1 MDRPPP
7 SLSQFVLKMH
17 SRCDLACDH
26 CYVYEHADTSWRGRP
41 RAVTRQTLARAA
53 DRIAEHALAHGLPV
67 VHVVLH
73 GGEPLLAGPEL
84 IRCAAEE
91 LTRALD
97 GISAL
102 DLRIHTNG
110 VLLSEDFCDL
120 FAELGV
126 KVGVSLDGDRVSNDR
141 HRRYADGRTSHPQVL
156 RAVALLN
163 RPGYRRLFA
172 GLLCTIDV
180 ENDPVAV
187 YDALVA
193 LDPPRIDFL
202 LPHATW
208 DVPPPRPHGSVTPY
222 ADWLDVIY
230 RRWDAAGRPVPVR
243 IFDSVLRTLRG
254 ESSLTESLGLA
265 PADLVVIETD
275 GTFEQ
280 ADSLKTA
287 YDAAPATGMNLVD
300 HTLDEVLAHPGMLAR
315 QQGLEQLA
323 DECRACPVVDSCGG
337 GLYAHRYRTGSGF
350 LNPSVFCPDL
360 MELIVNIRDREA
372 ATAVVSG
379 PEPLDEAGLGATGLD
394 ELASGF
400 GSDRT
405 VARLVAAQAE
415 INHELLAAVGERAP
429 RTDRTA
435 MQAWELLVDID
446 ACAPEALDAV
456 LAHPYTRPWALG
468 VLRDGTRRDAAA
480 PGLAEIAAAAVLRA
494 RRGDTVA
501 VPVREGLLRL
511 PGLGS
516 VALPPD
522 AALAE
527 VTADAEG
534 FSVRAAGRRVRIDWE
549 EGVDGLTPYWQP
561 VRVVERP
568 GWSVALE
575 DTDPLRDRHQWPVA
589 PRLSAG
595 EAKLWAQDLAEAWT
609 LIQDEL
615 PGYAPG
621 VATGLRVVTPLHA
634 PGGSD
639 VSAASRDAFGAI
651 GAARPDTPELLA
663 LLIVHEFQHVKLG
676 AVLDSLDLHHPDDGG
691 RLFYAP
697 WRPDPRPLDG
707 LLQGT
712 YAHIAV
718 TDFWRVRRHTA
729 QGALAGAAE
738 ARFARWRE
746 QTTQAVEVLAGSGLL
761 TPLGERFVAGM
772 RGTAETWETEEV
784 SAAAL
789 ARARDSAG
797 RHRADWI
804 ARNPVH
810 GAQLRP

>member
-73 GGEPLLAGPEL
+73 GGEPLLAGPER
-84 IRCAAEE
+84 IRNAAEE

-110 VLLSEDFCDL
+110 VLLSEEFCEL
-120 FAELGV
+120 FAELGI
-126 KVGVSLDGDRVSNDR
+126 KVGVSLDGDRASNDR

-187 YDALVA
+187 YDALVS

-208 DVPPPRPHGSVTPY
+208 DVPPPRPHGSATPY

-287 YDAAPATGMNLVD
+287 YDSAPATGMNLVD

-315 QQGLEQLA
+315 QQGLEQLS
-323 DECRACPVVDSCGG
+323 DECRACPVVNSCGG

-350 LNPSVFCPDL
+350 RNPSVFCADL
-360 MELIVNIRDREA
+360 MEMIMNIRDREA
-372 ATAVVSG
+372 TAPVVSG
-379 PEPLDEAGLGATGLD
+379 PGELDAAALD

-400 GSDRT
+400 GGAST
-405 VARLVAAQAE
+405 VARLAAAQAE

-429 RTDRTA
+429 RGDRTA
-435 MQAWELLVDID
+435 MQAWELLVDLD
-446 ACAPEALDAV
+446 SHAPEALDTV
-456 LAHPYTRPWALG
+456 LAHPYTRPWALR
-468 VLRDGTRRDAAA
+468 VLEAGTRWAAA
-480 PGLAEIAAAAVLRA
+480 PGLAEIAAAAALRA

-501 VPVREGLLRL
+501 VPVSRGLLRL
-511 PGLGS
+511 PGLGA
-516 VALPPD
+516 VTLPHD

-527 VTADAEG
+527 VSADAEG
-534 FSVRAAGRRVRIDWE
+534 FSVRSAGRHVRIGWE
-549 EGVDGLTPYWQP
+549 EGLDGLTAHWQP

-589 PRLSAG
+589 GRLSAG
-595 EAKLWAQDLAEAWT
+595 EAKLWAQDLAEAWE

-615 PGYAPG
+615 PAYAPG
-621 VATGLRVVTPLHA
+621 VSAGLRVVTPLHA
-634 PGGSD
+634 PGGGD

-651 GAARPDTPELLA
+651 GAARPETPDLLA

-676 AVLDSLDLHHPDDGG
+676 AVLDSFDLHQHADDG

-697 WRPDPRPLDG
+697 WRPDPRPLEG

-729 QGALAGAAE
+729 GGASARTAE
-738 ARFARWRE
+738 AQFARWRE
-746 QTTQAVEVLAGSGLL
+746 QTTEAVRVLAGSGLL

-772 RGTAETWETEEV
+772 GHTVEAWEAEEV
-784 SAAAL
+784 SAGAL
-789 ARARDSAG
+789 AEARGSAE
-797 RHRADWI
+797 RHRADWT

-810 GAQLRP
+810 AAQLAP